1 MAGSRHIANTLNPVY
16 RTIAAALLVAA
27 AVLVVPAAQAFNSG
41 DIVVDS
47 AKGDARLAQ
56 AGKERAA
63 RRGMVVLVPATL
75 RTGRDGIVDLRQG
88 TTLVNVGPET
98 VLEFPAAQERG
109 APVERIVQS
118 RGNAFYDISKRD
130 GRKLRVETP
139 YLVAVIKGTQ
149 FSVSV
154 QDGLTSISLVEGSL
168 EILSPDGGATVDL
181 VAGEIATRRQG
192 DAGITVVDIATAQ
205 VRGPGA
211 GAGTG
216 TADVAAIP
224 AGPQALPGVGTN
236 VVDGVAVDIGRTPAG
251 TGVILDADVGRGV
264 IDTGAA
270 VTVAAGV
277 TGIDV
282 SAGIGAG
289 EVATVDVAASVDAGP
304 AAVAVEAG
312 AGVDAGIV
320 GAEVGVGAGV
330 DLSQG
335 DIGASVDV
343 DAGVA
348 VGPVEAEVVADT
360 GIDVGQSGASIDI
373 GAGAAVDA
381 GSLGVDVDAGLS
393 ADLGGGSGSLAVVEV
408 DAGAGVAGIDAGV
421 SAGVDLGA
429 GTVEVGVDLGI
440 VDLDV
445 GLDLGL
451 DDTTEDASTEDADTD
466 TEGGGIIENVGGL
479 LDGLLRRPGG
489 R

>member
-41 DIVVDS
+41 DIVVDG

-56 AGKERAA
+56 AGKEREA

-88 TTLVNVGPET
+88 TTLVNVGPGT

-118 RGNAFYDISKRD
+118 QGNAFYDISKRD

-181 VAGEIATRRQG
+181 SAGEVATRRQG

-211 GAGTG
+211 G
-216 TADVAAIP
+216 TADVATTL
-224 AGPQALPGVGTN
+224 AGQRAVPGAGTN
-236 VVDGVAVDIGRTPAG
+236 VVRDVAVDVVRTPAG
-251 TGVILDADVGRGV
+251 TGVALDADIGRGV
-264 IDTGAA
+264 IETGAA

-277 TGIDV
+277 TGVDI
-282 SAGIGAG
+282 SAGVAAG
-289 EVATVDVAASVDAGP
+289 EVAAVDVGVSVDAGP
-304 AAVAVEAG
+304 AVVAVETG
-312 AGVDAGIV
+312 TGVDAGIV
-320 GAEVGVGAGV
+320 SADLGAGAGV
-330 DLSQG
+330 DLAQG
-335 DIGASVDV
+335 GVGASVDV

-348 VGPVEAEVVADT
+348 VGPVDAVVVADT
-360 GIDVGQSGASIDI
+360 GIDVGQSGASVDI

-381 GSLGVDVDAGLS
+381 GGLGVEVDAGLS
-393 ADLGGGSGSLAVVEV
+393 ADVGGAGSPAVEV
-408 DAGAGVAGIDAGV
+408 DAGVEVAGVDAGV

-429 GTVEVGVDLGI
+429 GSVNVGVDLGI

-451 DDTTEDASTEDADTD
+451 DDPTEEASTEDAGSDTQ
-466 TEGGGIIENVGGL
+466 GGGIVEDVGGL
-479 LDGLLRRPGG
+479 LDGLLRRPG
-489 R
+489 RR